1 VDPFLVLSKK
11 VLTEVDD
18 INAINAIRV
27 GVDNIINEIEILKVK

>member
-1 VDPFLVLSKK
+1 MLSKK

-27 GVDNIINEIEILKVK
+27 GVDNIINEIEIIKVK

>member
-1 VDPFLVLSKK
+1 MLSKK

-27 GVDNIINEIEILKVK
+27 GVDNIINEIRILKVK